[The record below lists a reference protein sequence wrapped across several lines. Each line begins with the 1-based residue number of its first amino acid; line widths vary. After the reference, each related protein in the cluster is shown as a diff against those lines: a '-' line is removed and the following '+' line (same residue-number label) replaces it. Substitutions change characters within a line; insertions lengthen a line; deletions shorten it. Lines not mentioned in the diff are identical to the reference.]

1 VTQQRRRQTGP
12 AVAAA
17 TAGSR
22 ADAPTGSA
30 AAATGVP
37 APAGSADD
45 QTVPVP
51 VRDSARS
58 TAWERAAASARAPVN
73 RVVPRAGSASTTGTP
88 RTRRARLRLRRVDPW
103 SVLTLSLLTSLFLA
117 IMIVVAVVAVYGVLQ
132 AAGVPDSVNSLVAEV
147 TRSPGSTTTPPPLLT
162 AGRALTVA
170 GVLAVVDVV
179 LLTALSTLGAV
190 LYNLVASFT
199 GGVEVTLAEDER

>member
-1 VTQQRRRQTGP
+1 VTQQRRRDAEP
-12 AVAAA
+12 AVAA
-17 TAGSR
+17 
-22 ADAPTGSA
+22 SA
-30 AAATGVP
+30 AGPAAP
-37 APAGSADD
+37 APAVGGTGSDD

-51 VRDSARS
+51 VREGSRS

-73 RVVPRAGSASTTGTP
+73 RVVPRNGGSSPAGTP

-117 IMIVVAVVAVYGVLQ
+117 IVIVVAVIAVYGVLQ

-190 LYNLVASFT
+190 LYNLIASFT
-199 GGVEVTLAEDER
+199 GGIELTLAEDER